1 MSSRQKGRL
10 VMINNDCQPEEIQ
23 DEWRG
28 IPLARSVMV
37 FRKELSG
44 ELVGYPSVWAALQ
57 VSILEKD
64 QRYLPAC
71 FCFSQTVC
79 VSAALA
85 VVISASAILHWHR
98 ILASLAFELNR
109 ETVAMPSAADWSYQ
123 GIQLCG
129 LCIRCVLSFSSM
141 QTSNVGLL
149 SLFCKPILWIS
160 LYNTVSTVPYKWT
173 IVPC

>member
-1 MSSRQKGRL
+1 
-10 VMINNDCQPEEIQ
+10 MINNDCQPEEIQ

-37 FRKELSG
+37 FQKELSG
-44 ELVGYPSVWAALQ
+44 ELVGYPSVWAAL
-57 VSILEKD
+57 SSKYFGE
-64 QRYLPAC
+64 RSALPAC
-71 FCFSQTVC
+71 LLLFLSDC

-85 VVISASAILHWHR
+85 VVISTSPILHWHR

-109 ETVAMPSAADWSYQ
+109 ERVAIPSAADWSYQ

-129 LCIRCVLSFSSM
+129 LCICCVLSFSSM

-160 LYNTVSTVPYKWT
+160 LYNTVSTEPYKWT